1 MEETTMSKVNVTEL
15 AQALVDKHKL
25 SKSDAENFIQQMFAV
40 ANDALGSDRQLKVR
54 GLGTFKVLRVKD
66 RESVD
71 VNTGER
77 IVIEGRDKITY
88 TPDAILRDIVNK
100 PFAQFETVV
109 IADDVDFTDI
119 NNESGVTENAQ
130 GQVVE
135 EAVEPVSQP
144 TEDTVIQP
152 TAEPVEPKETSEQ
165 EEVTVENTTPAEPK
179 EEVEVLSTEPESTS
193 ASELESESVTEGIP
207 EIVSAID
214 PASMSEPE
222 SITEPE
228 IEHEEVVAGN
238 DVQPKDEVV
247 AMQESLSETDIEET
261 AEVDIDSD
269 ENVDTDEVSNR
280 DANEESDAKDV
291 SDRESDANDDSDEK
305 SDSRDDADEDSDSNE
320 EDEGPIY
327 DEDDGT
333 VAISRTLLY
342 IGIALILA
350 LGGAAGYFAYR
361 YNNLTTQ
368 YEKMLKVMSEASD
381 KKVEKSNALLQQR
394 KAKEDSARLEEQ
406 QNAITT
412 AEQAKAKDKADAKD
426 EDDSKTAS
434 KADQSG
440 SKADDAEG
448 KYPSIPYG
456 AYNIVGIDR
465 TVTAH
470 AGQTAESIG
479 KAYLGPGMACYI
491 EALNGKEIKEG
502 QKVKIPKLKLKAKKK
517 K

>member
-1 MEETTMSKVNVTEL
+1 MSKVNVTEL

-25 SKSDAENFIQQMFAV
+25 SKGDAENFIQQMFAV

-135 EAVEPVSQP
+135 DAVEPVSQP
-144 TEDTVIQP
+144 TEDSVIQP
-152 TAEPVEPKETSEQ
+152 TAEQVVSNETSEP
-165 EEVTVENTTPAEPK
+165 EEETVENKTPAEPK
-179 EEVEVLSTEPESTS
+179 EKAEVPAMEHDSVPEPE
-193 ASELESESVTEGIP
+193 LEPVSVTEGTP
-207 EIVSAID
+207 ELVSAIKS
-214 PASMSEPE
+214 ASMSEPE
-222 SITEPE
+222 STTDPE
-228 IEHEEVVAGN
+228 IELEEIVAGN
-238 DVQPKDEVV
+238 DVQPTEKVV
-247 AMQESLSETDIEET
+247 AIQESLSETDTEET
-261 AEVDIDSD
+261 SDEDKVAGQDIDSD
-269 ENVDTDEVSNR
+269 EESHGDT
-280 DANEESDAKDV
+280 NEEPI
-291 SDRESDANDDSDEK
+291 EK
-305 SDSRDDADEDSDSNE
+305 SDSKDGSDEESDSSDDADEESDSNE

-342 IGIALILA
+342 IGIALIVA

-381 KKVEKSNALLQQR
+381 KKVEKSNAILQQR